1 MALYLVHCHL
11 PGLTLDELTTLQ
23 RAAQATSERLRAAG
37 HAVHLIHGTFV
48 PSEAHMLYLF
58 EAPSATLVRD
68 VTELAQ
74 IPFTRIV
81 EALDLDVAS

>member
-11 PGLTLDELTTLQ
+11 PGLTLDDLSKLR
-23 RAAQATSERLRAAG
+23 RAALATSERLSAQGQPVRL
-37 HAVHLIHGTFV
+37 VHSTFV

-58 EAPSATLVRD
+58 EASRATLVRD
-68 VTELAQ
+68 VYELAQ

-81 EALDLDVAS
+81 EALDLGASP